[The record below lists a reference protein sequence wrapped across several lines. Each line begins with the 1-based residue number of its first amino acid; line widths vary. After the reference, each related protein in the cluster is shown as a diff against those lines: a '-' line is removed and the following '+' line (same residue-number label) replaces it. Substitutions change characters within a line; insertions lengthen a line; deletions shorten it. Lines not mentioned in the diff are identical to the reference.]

1 MTVIHLNGRKRDG
14 RHRSTRTGGDA
25 ESVTYEPID
34 TAARLAV
41 EYAKAEAAKTGHVI
55 HEDYAAD
62 LVTMF
67 GEELRSSVM
76 LAVSVVREP
85 LFVPFTRFTIPDEI

>member
-1 MTVIHLNGRKRDG
+1 MSVTHLNTRKRA
-14 RHRSTRTGGDA
+14 RKHRETPAGDA
-25 ESVTYEPID
+25 ESITYDPIE

-41 EYAKAEAAKTGHVI
+41 QYAEAEAAKTGHLI

-67 GEELRSSVM
+67 GEELRCSVQ

-85 LFVPFTRFTIPDEI
+85 FFVPFTRFTIPDNI